1 MQNVTSGTV
10 TISCKPSPQDAR
22 GVSEHVMN
30 ELGKFGL
37 TQESFVKDNRILF
50 TTHDGA
56 SAMVKQVRCWRRV
69 ISSIAARMLSIS
81 WSWTMQWTGVGLVSC
96 ERVDY

>member
-1 MQNVTSGTV
+1 
-10 TISCKPSPQDAR
+10 
-22 GVSEHVMN
+22 MN

-56 SAMVKQVRCWRRV
+56 SAMVKTSTLLKTSHFQHCSSHALHLFVMNDAMNRV
-69 ISSIAARMLSIS
+69 PELKELIPR
-81 WSWTMQWTGVGLVSC
+81 
-96 ERVDY
+96 